1 MNRRTATT
9 AALALACAV
18 TLAACG
24 SDADSDAGSG
34 DGAGD
39 GTGGTRTVDSA
50 MGPVE
55 VPENPQRVV
64 VLDTAEL
71 DTAITLG
78 VIPVGAVQADATQEF
93 LDYLPQDQLADI
105 ENVGGIAAP
114 NLEAI
119 NDLDPDLII
128 GSKVRD
134 EQRYDELSAIA
145 PTVFTET
152 VGAPWQENFLTHADA
167 LGRSAEA
174 EEVVAAYQAHVA
186 EVVEAIGGPEA
197 AADIEVSML
206 RFIDGGNT
214 RLYGRENYIGGILGD
229 LGLGRPAIVDDAPDG
244 FAVEISPEQV
254 DQADGDVIYYASYGD
269 PDASGEDAA
278 VGGPLWE
285 DLTAVQEGRAFPV
298 NDQLWY
304 LGIGYTAAEQILD
317 EIEQTLVG

>member
-1 MNRRTATT
+1 MNRRITA

-18 TLAACG
+18 ALAACG
-24 SDADSDAGSG
+24 DDSDSNGSSDSDGSG
-34 DGAGD
+34 G
-39 GTGGTRTVDSA
+39 GGTRTVETA

-55 VPENPQRVV
+55 VPESPERVV

-78 VIPVGAVQADATQEF
+78 VVPVGAVQADATQEF

-105 ENVGGIAAP
+105 ENVGNIAAP

-119 NDLDPDLII
+119 NELDPDLII
-128 GSKVRD
+128 GSVVRD

-152 VGAPWQENFLTHADA
+152 VGAPWKENFLMHAEA
-167 LGRSAEA
+167 LGKSAEA
-174 EEVVAAYQAHVA
+174 AEVVAAYDAHVA
-186 EVVEAIGGPEA
+186 EVTEAIGGPEA
-197 AADIEVSML
+197 AAEIEVSML

-214 RLYGRENYIGGILGD
+214 RLYGRENYIGGILAD

-254 DQADGDVIYYASYGD
+254 DQADADVIYYSSYGD

-285 DLTAVQEGRAFPV
+285 DLTAVRENRAFPV
-298 NDQLWY
+298 NDQLWF

-317 EIEQTLVG
+317 EIQETLAG

>member
-1 MNRRTATT
+1 MNRRITAS
-9 AALALACAV
+9 ALALACAV
-18 TLAACG
+18 ALAACG
-24 SDADSDAGSG
+24 DDADSEGSSG
-34 DGAGD
+34 SSGSDGS
-39 GTGGTRTVDSA
+39 GGTRTVETA

-78 VIPVGAVQADATQEF
+78 IVPVGAVQADATQEF

-105 ENVGGIAAP
+105 ENVGNIAAP

-119 NDLDPDLII
+119 NELDPDLII

-145 PTVFTET
+145 PTVFSET
-152 VGAPWQENFLTHADA
+152 VGAPWKENFLMHAEA
-167 LGRSAEA
+167 LGRSEEA
-174 EEVVAAYQAHVA
+174 EQVVAAYEEHVA
-186 EVVEAIGGPEA
+186 EVTEAIGGPEA
-197 AADIEVSML
+197 AAEIEVSML

-214 RLYGRENYIGGILGD
+214 RLYGRENYIGGILED
-229 LGLGRPAIVDDAPDG
+229 VGLGRPAIVDDATDG

-254 DQADGDVIYYASYGD
+254 DQADADVIYYSSYGD
-269 PDASGEDAA
+269 PDASGEEAA

-285 DLTAVQEGRAFPV
+285 DLTAVQENRAFPV
-298 NDQLWY
+298 NDQLWF

-317 EIEQTLVG
+317 EIAETLAG

>member
-1 MNRRTATT
+1 MNRRITAS
-9 AALALACAV
+9 ALALACAV

-24 SDADSDAGSG
+24 DDSDSAGSEG
-34 DGAGD
+34 SDDGS
-39 GTGGTRTVDSA
+39 GGGSRTVETA

-55 VPENPQRVV
+55 VPEDPERVV

-78 VIPVGAVQADATQEF
+78 VVPVGAVQADATREF
-93 LDYLPQDQLADI
+93 LDYLPQDQLSDVR
-105 ENVGGIAAP
+105 NVGNIAAP

-119 NDLDPDLII
+119 HELDPDLII

-134 EQRYDELSAIA
+134 EQSYDELSAIA
-145 PTVFTET
+145 PTVFSET
-152 VGAPWQENFLTHADA
+152 VGAPWKENFLMHAEA

-174 EEVVAAYQAHVA
+174 EEVVAAYETRVA
-186 EVVEAIGGPEA
+186 EVTEALGGPEA
-197 AADIEVSML
+197 AAATEVSML

-214 RLYGRENYIGGILGD
+214 RLYGRENYIGTVLAD
-229 LGLGRPAIVDDAPDG
+229 LGLGRPAVVDDATDG
-244 FAVEISPEQV
+244 FAVEVSPEQV
-254 DQADGDVIYYASYGD
+254 DQADGDVIYYSSYGD

-285 DLTAVQEGRAFPV
+285 DLTAVRENRAFPV
-298 NDQLWY
+298 NDQLWF

-317 EIEQTLVG
+317 EIEETLAG

>member
-1 MNRRTATT
+1 MNRRITA

-18 TLAACG
+18 ALAACG
-24 SDADSDAGSG
+24 DDSDSNGSSDSDGSG
-34 DGAGD
+34 G
-39 GTGGTRTVDSA
+39 GGTRTVETA

-55 VPENPQRVV
+55 VPESPERVV

-78 VIPVGAVQADATQEF
+78 VVPVGAVQADATQEF

-105 ENVGGIAAP
+105 ENVGNIAAP

-119 NDLDPDLII
+119 NELDPDLII
-128 GSKVRD
+128 GSVVRD

-152 VGAPWQENFLTHADA
+152 VGAPWKENFLMHAEA
-167 LGRSAEA
+167 LGKSAEA
-174 EEVVAAYQAHVA
+174 AEVVAAYDAHVA
-186 EVVEAIGGPEA
+186 EVTEAIGGPEA
-197 AADIEVSML
+197 AAEIEVSML

-214 RLYGRENYIGGILGD
+214 RLYGRENYIGGILAD

-254 DQADGDVIYYASYGD
+254 DRADADVIYYSSYGD

-285 DLTAVQEGRAFPV
+285 DLTAVRENRAFPV
-298 NDQLWY
+298 NDQLWF

-317 EIEQTLVG
+317 EIQETLAG